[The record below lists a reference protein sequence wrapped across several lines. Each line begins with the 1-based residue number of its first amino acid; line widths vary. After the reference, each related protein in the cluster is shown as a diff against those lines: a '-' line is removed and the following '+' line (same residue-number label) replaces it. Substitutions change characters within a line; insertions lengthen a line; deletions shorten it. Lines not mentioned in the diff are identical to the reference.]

1 MFHSITYGEL
11 SKADLFE
18 IIADK
23 VRGREN
29 EFALTV
35 GTDSQSFKRYSKV
48 VTVIALHHI
57 GKGGI
62 FFYSLERKTKFRD
75 LRTKIYDETLRS
87 LDLSKELLHFLFEVK
102 IDLEIIVHVDIG
114 MKGRTRDMI
123 QEIVGYVTAEGFA
136 CKVKPDSNTASTI
149 ADMISK

>member
-11 SKADLFE
+11 NKADVFE

-35 GTDSQSFKRYSKV
+35 GTDSQSFKRTSKV

-62 FFYSLERKTKFRD
+62 FFYSVERKAKFRD

-87 LDLSKELLHFLFEVK
+87 LDLSKELLHFLFEAK

-136 CKVKPDSNTASTI
+136 CKVKPDSNTASRI